1 MVEAH
6 QRFLADVGRIVPILP
21 DPSMGVNTQRG
32 DYADSLV
39 HPTGEAA
46 RRRTD
51 DLARILRD
59 WHSGSVPR

>member
-6 QRFLADVGRIVPILP
+6 RRFLEDVGRIVPVLP
-21 DPSMGVNTQRG
+21 DPLMGVNTRRE

-39 HPTGEAA
+39 HPTGDAA

-59 WHSGSVPR
+59 WHPGSVPR